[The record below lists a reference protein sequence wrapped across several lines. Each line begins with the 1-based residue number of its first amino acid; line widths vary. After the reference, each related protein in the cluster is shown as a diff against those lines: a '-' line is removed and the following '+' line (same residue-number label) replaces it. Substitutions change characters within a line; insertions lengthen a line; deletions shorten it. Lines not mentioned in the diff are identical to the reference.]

1 MMFLSFVF
9 GKKYYPIPYNLKK
22 IGFQIL
28 LSVTLAFIY
37 FFNFRENY
45 TVGILMIIVF
55 LLYISYS
62 EKELISRILKIQ
74 NANKNYK

>member
-1 MMFLSFVF
+1 
-9 GKKYYPIPYNLKK
+9 
-22 IGFQIL
+22 
-28 LSVTLAFIY
+28 
-37 FFNFRENY
+37 
-45 TVGILMIIVF
+45 MIIVF